1 MGIFVLIV
9 VALIVGTFAFRWLNN
24 KYEDWDEN
32 LSEEGRKRI
41 DSFKEYLAK
50 AGWTLCYGFLA
61 LDSLFRD
68 ERNYWVI
75 AGFLL
80 AGLLPWIYTCY
91 SFISKKLKARKYM
104 HSWEVVDA
112 SLKSIGCL
120 VNYYGNVIVA
130 NYRGLNFDVHFHSV
144 YPDRLLLRLPA
155 WGKIKQDDT
164 NLETIKDAIK
174 EVNENTHADVVLSEP
189 DEEGDIYLTTN
200 DEVVL
205 SSRLSNHGEYFKS
218 MFHYLHSVSGSLV
231 ERYPMLREEDS
242 DNDRPR
248 VGFTTGNE

>member
-9 VALIVGTFAFRWLNN
+9 VAIIVGTFGLRWLNN
-24 KYEDWDEN
+24 KYEDWNEN
-32 LSEEGRKRI
+32 LSEEGRERI
-41 DSFKEYLAK
+41 DTIKGYIAM
-50 AGWTLCYGFLA
+50 AVWTLCFVCIALA
-61 LDSLFRD
+61 NLFGD
-68 ERNYWVI
+68 EKNYWGF
-75 AGFLL
+75 AGLL
-80 AGLLPWIYTCY
+80 LVGLLPWIDTCY
-91 SFISKKLKARKYM
+91 RYISKKLKARKYM

-130 NYRGLNFDVHFHSV
+130 NYRGINFDVHFHSV

-164 NLETIKDAIK
+164 NLESIKDAIK
-174 EVNENTHADVVLSEP
+174 EVNESTHADVVLTEP
-189 DEEGDIYLTTN
+189 NEEGEIYFTTN

-205 SSRLSNHGEYFKS
+205 NSRLSNHGEYFKS
-218 MFHYLHSVSGSLV
+218 MFHYLHNVSGALV

-248 VGFTTGNE
+248 VGFATGNE